1 MVFNANVPPS
11 EYERMRAPFQ
21 EGTFPY
27 PVKYGYTNVGLVTQ
41 GPDNWI
47 GKTVFSLFP
56 HQTVF
61 TIPASAVTAVPQDV
75 PASRA
80 ILAAN
85 METAVNTLWDAQPS
99 IGDKISVIGAGVVGS
114 LIAWLA
120 AQIPGTDVELVDID
134 HRRST
139 LAGHLN
145 LTFRAPEDA
154 SPERDLIIN
163 ASANEAGLNTA
174 LRCAGFEAT
183 IVEVSWYGNTPVTI
197 PLGEAFHSRRLNI
210 RSSQVGHIANPQRSR
225 WDYKRRLEL
234 ALSLLKHNCLDHL
247 ISGES
252 MFEDLP
258 STLLT
263 ITDKNADVLCHR
275 IVYD

>member
-1 MVFNANVPPS
+1 M
-11 EYERMRAPFQ
+11 
-21 EGTFPY
+21 
-27 PVKYGYTNVGLVTQ
+27 
-41 GPDNWI
+41 
-47 GKTVFSLFP
+47 
-56 HQTVF
+56 
-61 TIPASAVTAVPQDV
+61 
-75 PASRA
+75 
-80 ILAAN
+80 
-85 METAVNTLWDAQPS
+85 
-99 IGDKISVIGAGVVGS
+99 VGS

-120 AQIPGTDVELVDID
+120 ARIPGTDVELVDVN
-134 HRRST
+134 HRRET
-139 LAGHLN
+139 LAAHLN

-154 SPERDLIIN
+154 SQERDLIIN

-197 PLGEAFHSRRLNI
+197 SLGEAFHSRRLNI
-210 RSSQVGHIANPQRSR
+210 RSSQVGHIANSQRSR
-225 WDYKRRLEL
+225 WDYKRRLAL
-234 ALSLLKHNCLDHL
+234 AIDLLKHDCLDHL

-252 MFEDLP
+252 KFEDLP

>member
-11 EYERMRAPFQ
+11 EHERMRAPFQ
-21 EGTFPY
+21 EGSFPY
-27 PVKYGYTNVGLVTQ
+27 PVKYGYTNVGLVTH

-61 TIPASAVTAVPQDV
+61 AIPVSAVTAVPQDV

-120 AQIPGTDVELVDID
+120 AQIPGTDVELVDVN
-134 HRRST
+134 HRRET
-139 LAGHLN
+139 LAAHLN
-145 LTFRAPEDA
+145 VTFKAPEDA

-247 ISGES
+247 VSGES
-252 MFEDLP
+252 KFEDLP

>member
-1 MVFNANVPPS
+1 MVFNANVPPG

-21 EGTFPY
+21 DGDFPY

-41 GPDNWI
+41 GPDNWV

-56 HQTVF
+56 HQTYF
-61 TIPASAVTAVPQDV
+61 AIPESAAMPVPHDV
-75 PASRA
+75 PANRA
-80 ILAAN
+80 VLTAN
-85 METAVNTLWDAQPS
+85 METAVNTLWDAQPA

-120 AQIPGTDVELVDID
+120 AQIPGTDVELVDVNP
-134 HRRST
+134 RRAT

-145 LTFRAPEDA
+145 IRFSAPEDA
-154 SPERDLIIN
+154 SRERDLIIN

-183 IVEVSWYGNTPVTI
+183 IVEVSWYGNTPVNI
-197 PLGEAFHSRRLNI
+197 SLGEAFHSRRLNI
-210 RSSQVGHIANPQRSR
+210 RSSQVGHIANSQRSR
-225 WDYKRRLEL
+225 WDYKRRLAL
-234 ALSLLKHNCLDHL
+234 AIDLLKYDCLDHL

-252 MFEDLP
+252 KFEDLP
-258 STLLT
+258 STLPT
-263 ITDKNADVLCHR
+263 VTDRNADVLCHR